1 MFGKIPLQVFFLGV
15 EGKTGLDI
23 WRKGI
28 KYCVHRFALGNS
40 KNREYGVQGKES
52 TCLTLRNMEE

>member
-1 MFGKIPLQVFFLGV
+1 MFGKIPLQVFFFLGV

-52 TCLTLRNMEE
+52 TCLT